1 MLVQKAKFTGNWK
14 GKNLLIE
21 KLGGDLLQTHQM
33 YVNGEYIKSTGDEWI
48 DIINPATEQVISK
61 IPKGTEEDVNKA
73 VEAAHQAQQAWELTP
88 NIERGKIVRKL
99 GDKIAE
105 NRDTFIDLLQEEQG
119 KDYELASGEVDLAI
133 DYFHY
138 MSEWARRIEGEIVPS
153 DRPNENI
160 LVYKKPIGVVA
171 GIIPWNFPVFILA
184 RKVATAL
191 VTGCTIVIKPS
202 QQTPN
207 TAMEFTK
214 IVDAMEEIP
223 AGVYNVV
230 TGTGSEIGNALASH
244 KKVQMITMTGSLPA
258 GTKVME
264 AAAQNITK
272 VNLELGGKAPAI
284 VTQHADLDLAAK
296 AITTSRLANGGQAC
310 TNAERLYVHES
321 VAEELSQKLIQAFE
335 ATKLGDPRE
344 SKDVTM
350 GPLISQDRLETVEG
364 MVKDAVSQGATVA
377 TGGERADLAGFF
389 YKPTI
394 LTNVTHDSDIMRE
407 EIFGPVLPM
416 TTFTTIEEAIE
427 MANDTVYGLSSSIYT
442 DDLNEAMRVVNEMK
456 FGETYVNRENFEA
469 VQGYHAG
476 MRQSGLGGA
485 DGKHGM
491 EDFLATQVVYMQYK
505 K

>member
-1 MLVQKAKFTGNWK
+1 MQQHK
-14 GKNLLIE
+14 I
-21 KLGGDLLQTHQM
+21 
-33 YVNGEYIKSTGDEWI
+33 YINGEYKESTGTEWI
-48 DIINPATEQVISK
+48 DIINPSTEEIISQT
-61 IPKGTEEDVNKA
+61 PKGTKEDVDRA
-73 VEAAHQAQQAWELTP
+73 VEAAFQAQKAWELTP

-105 NRDTFIDLLQEEQG
+105 KRDTFIDLLQEEQG
-119 KDYELASGEVDLAI
+119 KSYELASGEVDLAI

-138 MSEWARRIEGEIVPS
+138 MSEWARRIEGEILPS

-160 LVYKKPIGVVA
+160 FIYKKPIGVVA

-214 IVDAMEEIP
+214 IIHAMDEVP

-244 KKVQMITMTGSLPA
+244 EKVQLVTLTGSVPA

-264 AAAQNITK
+264 AAAKNITK

-284 VTQHADLDLAAK
+284 VTQNADLDLAAE
-296 AITTSRLANGGQAC
+296 AIATSRLANNGQAC
-310 TNAERLYVHES
+310 TNAERVYVHDS
-321 VAEELSQKLIQAFE
+321 VADEFTNKIISLFE
-335 ATKLGDPRE
+335 SKVMGDPRQNKE
-344 SKDVTM
+344 ADM
-350 GPLISQDRLETVEG
+350 GPLVSQERLDTVDD
-364 MVKDAVSQGATVA
+364 MVKQAVTEGATVA
-377 TGGERADLAGFF
+377 IGGARDSSRSGFF

-394 LTNVTHDSDIMRE
+394 LTNVEHDSAIIRD
-407 EIFGPVLPM
+407 EIFGPVLPI
-416 TTFTTIEEAIE
+416 TTYSTLEEAIE
-427 MANDTVYGLSSSIYT
+427 KANDTEFGLSSSIYT
-442 DDLNEAMRVVNEMK
+442 DDINEAMQVINELK

-469 VQGYHAG
+469 IQGYHAG
-476 MRQSGLGGA
+476 MRKSGLGGA

-491 EDFLATQVVYMQYK
+491 EDFLVTQVVYMQYK
-505 K
+505 NSK